1 MTGEV
6 TPNWS
11 LYATGQILDA
21 EQISG
26 APTTVTTN
34 PMTGAVSVVPTVVGR
49 KIENTPEHT
58 FSFASEYRLA
68 GLAPGLSL
76 NGAIYY
82 ISERA
87 VNPYSQAF
95 IPAYTL
101 FDLGA
106 AYSTD
111 IDGNELTFRISGQNI
126 ADKKHFSSTG
136 NNVVAQSPP
145 RLLKLSMSMRF

>member
-1 MTGEV
+1 V
-6 TPNWS
+6 TPDWS
-11 LYATGQILDA
+11 LYATGQFLEA

-26 APTTVTTN
+26 APTTVLTN
-34 PMTGAVSVVPTVVGR
+34 PMSGAVSVVPTVVGR
-49 KIENTPEHT
+49 RIENTPERT
-58 FSFASEYRLA
+58 FSFASEYRLSD
-68 GLAPGLSL
+68 LAPGLSL

-87 VNPYSQAF
+87 VNPYNQAF

-106 AYSTD
+106 AYTTD
-111 IDGNELTFRISGQNI
+111 VTGNELTVRLSGQNV

-136 NNVVAQSPP
+136 NNVVAQAPP
-145 RLLKLSMSMRF
+145 RLVKFSMSMRF